1 MIALTL
7 FGAAFTTH
15 HAEASENKQN
25 AANNVIDDQQNIEN
39 ANVAK
44 HQVSNAAQNISGV
57 QTYQDP
63 TLVKSNTTN
72 NTYNTY
78 TYDAKLDNLNQS
90 ASSQNN
96 STRSNT
102 NDTVKNSDTISNY
115 QSDNT
120 KHNNN
125 EVATTSTTSTDST
138 KLVTSEDSNHKLNS
152 NRITTETPST
162 HNESAQVSNTHKLNT
177 DEPKTTLNNVENQ
190 NNSIS
195 KAQLSTTVVNNKQQK
210 VEDNATTTNND
221 NNKVSLSS
229 TTESDS
235 TSKNLSNT
243 SDNTTVNNEDTT
255 LKKNNTQT
263 SPMHNTLKVRAY
275 STALNNTHV
284 NNKATTSTQSNDAS
298 VSDSTSS
305 VHKGIGGKGGPATV
319 STYSTTSSLPKY
331 VPQVKSSINNY
342 IRTNNLKAPSIEE
355 HYTSYFPKYGYR
367 NGVGKPEGIVVHD
380 TANDNSTIEGEINYM
395 RNNYTNAF
403 VHAFVDG
410 NRIIET
416 APTDYLSWGAGPY
429 GNNRFINVEIVHTHD
444 YASFARSMNNYA
456 DYAATQLQY
465 YGLKPDSA
473 EYDAKGTVWTHYAI
487 SRYLGGTDHA
497 DPHAYLSNHNYSYDE
512 LYDLI
517 NEKYLIKMGK
527 VAPWGTTSTNNSTPT
542 TKPSINNKN

>member
-1 MIALTL
+1 MSKKFSFKFPSMIALTL

-138 KLVTSEDSNHKLNS
+138 KLVISEDSNHKLNS

-429 GNNRFINVEIVHTHD
+429 GNNRFINV
-444 YASFARSMNNYA
+444 
-456 DYAATQLQY
+456 
-465 YGLKPDSA
+465 
-473 EYDAKGTVWTHYAI
+473 
-487 SRYLGGTDHA
+487 
-497 DPHAYLSNHNYSYDE
+497 
-512 LYDLI
+512 
-517 NEKYLIKMGK
+517 
-527 VAPWGTTSTNNSTPT
+527 
-542 TKPSINNKN
+542 

>member
-1 MIALTL
+1 MSKKFSFKFPSMIALTL

-15 HAEASENKQN
+15 HAEASENKQE

-72 NTYNTY
+72 NTY
-78 TYDAKLDNLNQS
+78 TYDAKLDHLNQS

-102 NDTVKNSDTISNY
+102 NDTLKNNDTISNY

-138 KLVTSEDSNHKLNS
+138 KLVTSAESNNKINSNHV
-152 NRITTETPST
+152 TTETQPT
-162 HNESAQVSNTHKLNT
+162 HNESAQVSNTQKLNT
-177 DEPKTTLNNVENQ
+177 DEPKTTLNNVDSQ

-195 KAQLSTTVVNNKQQK
+195 KTQSSTTFVNNKQQK
-210 VEDNATTTNND
+210 VDDDTTTTNND
-221 NNKVSLSS
+221 NNKVSTSSTS

-235 TSKNLSNT
+235 TSNNLSNK

-255 LKKNNTQT
+255 LQNNNTQT

-275 STALNNTHV
+275 SAALNNTNV
-284 NNKATTSTQSNDAS
+284 NNKTTTSTQSNDAS

-305 VHKGIGGKGGPATV
+305 VYKGIGGKGGPATV

-342 IRTNNLKAPSIEE
+342 IRSNNLKAPSIEE

-473 EYDAKGTVWTHYAI
+473 EYDAK
-487 SRYLGGTDHA
+487 
-497 DPHAYLSNHNYSYDE
+497 
-512 LYDLI
+512 
-517 NEKYLIKMGK
+517 
-527 VAPWGTTSTNNSTPT
+527 
-542 TKPSINNKN
+542 

>member
-1 MIALTL
+1 
-7 FGAAFTTH
+7 
-15 HAEASENKQN
+15 
-25 AANNVIDDQQNIEN
+25 
-39 ANVAK
+39 
-44 HQVSNAAQNISGV
+44 
-57 QTYQDP
+57 
-63 TLVKSNTTN
+63 
-72 NTYNTY
+72 
-78 TYDAKLDNLNQS
+78 
-90 ASSQNN
+90 
-96 STRSNT
+96 
-102 NDTVKNSDTISNY
+102 
-115 QSDNT
+115 
-120 KHNNN
+120 
-125 EVATTSTTSTDST
+125 
-138 KLVTSEDSNHKLNS
+138 
-152 NRITTETPST
+152 
-162 HNESAQVSNTHKLNT
+162 
-177 DEPKTTLNNVENQ
+177 
-190 NNSIS
+190 
-195 KAQLSTTVVNNKQQK
+195 
-210 VEDNATTTNND
+210 
-221 NNKVSLSS
+221 
-229 TTESDS
+229 
-235 TSKNLSNT
+235 
-243 SDNTTVNNEDTT
+243 
-255 LKKNNTQT
+255 
-263 SPMHNTLKVRAY
+263 MHNTLKVRAY
-275 STALNNTHV
+275 RAALNNTHV

-342 IRTNNLKAPSIEE
+342 IRSNNLKAPSIEE

-444 YASFARSMNNYA
+444 YTSFARSMNNYA

-527 VAPWGTTSTNNSTPT
+527 VAQWGTTSTNNSTPT